1 MAIKSRDSMHSLQR
15 ERSRLTREVGRLE
28 STLAA
33 EAERALE
40 AEQRAER
47 MNDLYTVLSFWT
59 TALNQQ
65 SDTAQAQVE
74 ALRAALSGAE
84 IWGDDDGNSHW
95 CSGTGPTWATK
106 QKECDLKCLP
116 SRRALAA
123 PAEVDNWQG

>member
-65 SDTAQAQVE
+65 SDTAQAQVK
-74 ALRAALSGAE
+74 ALREAVGSVRCTGCLTPLNKP
-84 IWGDDDGNSHW
+84 WPDGVLT
-95 CSGTGPTWATK
+95 CPGCVDA
-106 QKECDLKCLP
+106 
-116 SRRALAA
+116 RRALAA
-123 PAEVDNWQG
+123 PVHRRYVQLVPPT